1 MMRLKIKM
9 RPKIKKNNSLLRW
22 VERLLLLAGM
32 LALGIW
38 VGSKAIPFVWEDW
51 DNWVFDHQVR
61 GEQISVVKY
70 LEEKKDQ
77 VAREVGIWLLGLPAG
92 PEPSASSTTPPPP
105 RRHFVKKNGV
115 VGRLTIPRLH
125 LIAMVREGAGE
136 NTLSLAL
143 GHIPTTAFPG
153 EPGNVGVAG
162 HRDTIFRA
170 LREIQEHDVIK
181 FETLAGSY
189 FYEVQSTEIVKPQD
203 VSVLKAGNYSQLTLV
218 TCYPFYY
225 VGSAPDRFIV
235 KARQVSQTPAEPRQ
249 TKVLASYQPA
259 SHAPEAKQQIAG
271 KRIGFTITK
280 NHSRELASGVSL
292 GVTGTDVTSE
302 SVDGWMWVM
311 PDRRTIWLRN
321 QGTRDP
327 VVFYGHED
335 GKRRELLI
343 TSVTRD
349 SATGYLLLPGE

>member
-1 MMRLKIKM
+1 MRV
-9 RPKIKKNNSLLRW
+9 KIKKNNKLQRW
-22 VERLLLLAGM
+22 PERLLLLAGM

-38 VGSKAIPFVWEDW
+38 AGSKAIPFVWEDW

-61 GEQISVVKY
+61 GEQASIGKY
-70 LEEKKDQ
+70 LGEKKDQ
-77 VAREVGIWLLGLPAG
+77 IAREVGIWLLGLPAA
-92 PEPSASSTTPPPP
+92 PEPSASDDTAPPPV
-105 RRHFVKKNGV
+105 RRHSVKKNGV

-125 LIAMVREGAGE
+125 LSAMVREGTGE
-136 NTLSLAL
+136 STLSLAL
-143 GHIPTTAFPG
+143 GHIPITAFPG

-170 LREIQEHDVIK
+170 LREIKENDVIK

-189 FYEVQSTEIVKPQD
+189 FYEVHSTEIVKPQD
-203 VSVLKAGNYSQLTLV
+203 VSVLKAGNYSELTLV

-235 KARQVSQTPAEPRQ
+235 KARQVSQTPGGSRQ
-249 TKVLASYQPA
+249 TSDLASDQPA
-259 SHAPEAKQQIAG
+259 NRRPEAKHQIAG
-271 KRIGFTITK
+271 KRIGFTVSK

-302 SVDGWMWVM
+302 SVDGWMWLM

-321 QGTRDP
+321 QGAREP

-343 TSVTRD
+343 TSVSRD
-349 SATGYLLLPGE
+349 SATGYLLLPEER